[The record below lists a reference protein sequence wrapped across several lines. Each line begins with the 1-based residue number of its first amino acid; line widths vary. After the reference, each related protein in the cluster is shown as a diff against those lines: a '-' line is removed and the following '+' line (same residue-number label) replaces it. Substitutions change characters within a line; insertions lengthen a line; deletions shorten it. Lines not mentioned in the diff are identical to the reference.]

1 MQHGVRDSTAKRVDL
16 KFLKGEGIVALF
28 YKDYVPA
35 GGFGEGKPEKAAWFV
50 FGFWTNEVVEG
61 PLTEDAA
68 REFLAT
74 HYLDEV
80 IDDADVLEIEII

>member
-1 MQHGVRDSTAKRVDL
+1 VT
-16 KFLKGEGIVALF
+16 IF
-28 YKDYVPA
+28 YKDFVPA

-50 FGFWTNEVVEG
+50 FSFLTNEVVEG

-68 REFLAT
+68 KVFLAT

-80 IDDADVLEIEII
+80 IDDDEILECELP